1 MQVFVKFSV
10 GLDAVELLKQID
22 ELGKSRFTK
31 LLFTSHVKNGK
42 SMVAFK
48 NFLFSSVFD
57 F

>member
-31 LLFTSHVKNGK
+31 LVFTSHVKNVK
-42 SMVAFK
+42 SMVAFE
-48 NFLFSSVFD
+48 NFLFSSAFE